1 MDFHTIWYTK
11 PSFDLFSDKDAS
23 LYLGASFGYTLFQF
37 DRVAVIPELGFNAN
51 HTGASGLFGGAIS
64 STSLTAENV
73 YAGVSVRWDLL
84 SFLDLAA
91 RLSGGAT
98 FAQVELQAN
107 GTSDGPLVDDGAA
120 PFGALGGGF
129 TVHTAPGTF
138 ETKGGSLRSLVGGL
152 SVEGGYLLAGSIQL
166 TPTPKSNTGRV
177 ETGYTS
183 LGSLERSGPYLQI
196 SLSAR
201 F

>member
-107 GTSDGPLVDDGAA
+107 GTSNGPLVDDGAA